1 MKTENKDVKKN
12 AQQEDKKETY
22 NMVVELVKFLN
33 LANTKGA
40 YNLQESAHV
49 GTIANQLLEKYKE

>member
-1 MKTENKDVKKN
+1 
-12 AQQEDKKETY
+12 
-22 NMVVELVKFLN
+22 MVVELVKYLN
-33 LANTKGA
+33 AANLKGV

>member
-1 MKTENKDVKKN
+1 MTENKDVKKKT
-12 AQQEDKKETY
+12 QQEDKKETY

-40 YNLQESAHV
+40 YNLKGSANV
-49 GTIANQLLEKYKE
+49 ATIANKLLEKYKE

>member
-1 MKTENKDVKKN
+1 MKAENKDVKKKT
-12 AQQEDKKETY
+12 QQENKKETY

>member
-1 MKTENKDVKKN
+1 MKTENKDTKKKT
-12 AQQEDKKETY
+12 QQEDKKETY
-22 NMVVELVKFLN
+22 AMVVELVKFLN
-33 LANTKGA
+33 LANTKGV

>member
-1 MKTENKDVKKN
+1 MKTESKDVKKKT
-12 AQQEDKKETY
+12 QQEDKKETY

-40 YNLQESAHV
+40 FNLQESAHV

>member
-1 MKTENKDVKKN
+1 MKTENKDVKKKT
-12 AQQEDKKETY
+12 QQEDKKETY

-40 YNLQESAHV
+40 FNLQESAHV

>member
-1 MKTENKDVKKN
+1 MKTENKDVKKKT
-12 AQQEDKKETY
+12 QQEDKKETY